1 MRSSRPVCF
10 LPLVLLCFAPVASQA
25 QMRRSSSVEPPLR
38 VHDQNQSFENAAAEV
53 FLPPSENGIREVIA
67 NKYRKRYQEW
77 KTEFLS
83 TEIGRAQWDAYAH
96 NTQFVLTIVI
106 SDENSHGGG
115 TSQYKWDDSGRL
127 IAATVVL
134 GSKIYEGYPNPIYY
148 PVMSALAPGNSSYD
162 FSGSILAATKI
173 AHEFGHLNR
182 MAKTRGS
189 VYQLQSQLV
198 PVYNS
203 ILLSNGRNT
212 RDPRLLELSQKM
224 GGTPVEI
231 WEDREYWGEVNA
243 MLFLRDRLETRGS
256 QCSIFNKIR
265 EFVKLYARPYEQR
278 FAEVAESGPPAFVC
292 SWQ

>member
-1 MRSSRPVCF
+1 MRSSRTDCF
-10 LPLVLLCFAPVASQA
+10 LPFVLLCLVPVAGQA
-25 QMRRSSSVEPPLR
+25 QLHRNSSAEPPPPVQYRNRSLK
-38 VHDQNQSFENAAAEV
+38 NASKGV
-53 FLPPSENGIREVIA
+53 FLPPSDGGIREVIG
-67 NKYRKRYQEW
+67 NKYKKRYQEW

-96 NTQFVLTIVI
+96 NPQFVLTIVI
-106 SDENSHGGG
+106 SNENSHGGG

-127 IAATVVL
+127 VSATVVL
-134 GSKIYEGYPNPIYY
+134 GTKIYEGYPNPIYY

-162 FSGSILAATKI
+162 VSGSILAATKI

-182 MAKTRGS
+182 MAKTQAS

-198 PVYNS
+198 PMYNS

-212 RDPRLLELSQKM
+212 RDPRLIELSQKM
-224 GGTPVEI
+224 GGTPVEL

-243 MLFLRDRLETRGS
+243 MRFLRDRLETRGS

-265 EFVKLYARPYEQR
+265 EFVKLYAQAYEPR

>member
-1 MRSSRPVCF
+1 MRIYRTVCF
-10 LPLVLLCFAPVASQA
+10 LPIVLLCFVPVSSQT
-25 QMRRSSSVEPPLR
+25 QLRRSSSVKAPPL
-38 VHDQNQSFENAAAEV
+38 HSQNQSFENAAREL
-53 FLPPSENGIREVIA
+53 FLPPSSNGIKEVIA
-67 NKYRKRYQEW
+67 SKYEKRYQEW

-83 TEIGRAQWDAYAH
+83 TEMGRAEWDAYAH
-96 NTQFVLTIVI
+96 NTKFVLTIVV

-115 TSQYKWDDSGRL
+115 TSQYKWDDTGRL
-127 IAATVVL
+127 IAATVTL

-148 PVMSALAPGNSSYD
+148 PVMSALAPGNSPYD
-162 FSGSILAATKI
+162 FGGSILAATKI

-182 MAKTRGS
+182 MSLTHAA
-189 VYQLQSQLV
+189 VYQHQSQLV
-198 PVYNS
+198 PLYNT

-212 RDPRLLELSQKM
+212 HDPRLLDLSQKM

-265 EFVKLYARPYEQR
+265 EFVRLYAQAYEQR
-278 FAEVAESGPPAFVC
+278 FAEVADSGPTAFRC
-292 SWQ
+292 YWQ

>member
-1 MRSSRPVCF
+1 V
-10 LPLVLLCFAPVASQA
+10 PVAIQA
-25 QMRRSSSVEPPLR
+25 QRPSSSIEPPLR
-38 VHDQNQSFENAAAEV
+38 VPNKIQSFENAAAEV
-53 FLPPSENGIREVIA
+53 FLAPSENGIREVIA
-67 NKYRKRYQEW
+67 SKYKKRYQEW

-83 TEIGRAQWDAYAH
+83 TETGRAQWDAYAH
-96 NTQFVLTIVI
+96 NTQFVLTITI

-115 TSQYKWDDSGRL
+115 TSQYKWDESGRL
-127 IAATVVL
+127 IAATVML
-134 GSKIYEGYPNPIYY
+134 GNKIYEGYPNPIYY

-162 FSGSILAATKI
+162 FNGSILAATKI

-182 MAKTRGS
+182 MAKTQAS

-198 PVYNS
+198 PMYNT

-212 RDPRLLELSQKM
+212 RDPRLLELSRKM

-243 MLFLRDRLETRGS
+243 MLFLRDRLETRGY

-265 EFVKLYARPYEQR
+265 EFVRLYAQAYEQR
-278 FAEVAESGPPAFVC
+278 FAEVADSGPTAFGC